1 MDIAG
6 QLVKQQDQRQPAVVQ
21 IGPVGQLP
29 VGGRLCL
36 RAKLLGQQGIRFA
49 AFSPPERGLPCG
61 PQDII
66 GFVAKPESEQRL
78 PGLHGNSLR

>member
-6 QLVKQQDQRQPAVVQ
+6 QLVEQQDQRQPTAGE
-21 IGPVGQLP
+21 IGPVGETALGCGLCQL
-29 VGGRLCL
+29 
-36 RAKLLGQQGIRFA
+36 AKAAGQQGIRFA

-61 PQDII
+61 PQDVI